1 MEGVITLA
9 YPKIALEIFDDE
21 LYHYGMPRRSG
32 RYPWGSGEDPYQHS
46 QDFLSRYENLESKG
60 LSEKEIAEQ
69 MKMSTAQ
76 LRVQKSYAVNQRRA
90 LRAKTAQSLKDH
102 GYNNVEIAEKMGLPG
117 ESSVRSLLKESSK
130 IRMNQAQTTAD
141 LIKKIVDEKGMVDVS
156 TGVDREL
163 GISDTKLKEALYI
176 LELQGYKVQSG
187 RIPQV
192 TNPEQQTT
200 QRVIGPP
207 TMKPKDI
214 YNYDQ
219 VHSLNE
225 YKSSDE
231 GETYHKAFTYPES
244 LDSKRLSI
252 RYNEEGGLAK
262 DGLIEIRR
270 GCKDLDLQG
279 SNYAQV
285 RIMVDGKSYLKGMA
299 VYGDPKDFSKGADVI
314 FNTNKTKGTPQDKV
328 LKPIK
333 DDPENPFGSA
343 IKDAK
348 LGGQYWYEG
357 SDGKQH
363 LGLINKRADEG
374 DWGEWS
380 KNIPHQFLEKQP
392 KELIKKQLNLTV
404 KDKQAELLDIEKITN
419 PVVKRYYLE
428 QFADEC
434 DKNSVTLKAAS
445 LPRQRYQVILPLTT
459 LKDAKNN
466 NDYAEVYAP
475 NYKDGEKVA
484 LVRYPHAGT
493 FEIPI
498 CIVNNKNSEGQRML
512 GKTPSDAIGITKKTA
527 DRLSGADFDG
537 DTVQVIPCNSRFSK
551 VNIMSTPELPGLK
564 GFDPGM
570 EYGTEERTVTKTN
583 RKTGET
589 RTVKEYYNSNSQ
601 KVNIM
606 SESNK
611 QKQMGVVSNLITD
624 MTIKGASPEEL
635 ARAVRHSMVV
645 IDAVKHKYDVNQSYV
660 DNNIEGLKNKY
671 QLDPETGKNGVSTL
685 LSRAKSPVY
694 IVEEKTNQYTGR
706 TYKKSIETTQMAI
719 TDDARTLSSGT
730 VKENIYAEFAN
741 TMKGMAKQS
750 RAESK
755 SLELPKVNAKAR
767 EEYADEVNSLNA
779 KIRNYDL
786 NAPRERQAQRMANVE
801 VANKK
806 ALAEEAGTSLTKKEI
821 GKIAQQSITKYRAQY
836 SAERKSISL
845 TDREIEAIKKGAIS
859 SSKLNHILYAS
870 DPDKLRESFMPKSTL
885 VMTEGKIMRAKA
897 LKEAG
902 YTTEQIAQT
911 LNVSTSTV
919 NRALKPTAQSAQQI
933 KHAAVLEYAF

>member
-46 QDFLSRYENLESKG
+46 QDFLSRYESFENKG
-60 LSEKEIAEQ
+60 LSEKEIAEH
-69 MKMSTAQ
+69 MKLSTDQ

-299 VYGDPKDFSKGADVI
+299 VYGDSKDFPPGVDVI
-314 FNTNKTKGTPQDKV
+314 FNTNKPKGTPTEKV

-333 DDPENPFGSA
+333 DDPDNPFGSA

-348 LGGQYWYEG
+348 LGGQYWYKD

-392 KELIKKQLNLTV
+392 KELIKKQLNLTI
-404 KDKQAELLDIEKITN
+404 KDKQAELADIEKITN
-419 PVVKRYYLE
+419 PIVKRYYLD

-434 DKNSVTLKAAS
+434 DKNAVTLKAAS

-570 EYGTEERTVTKTN
+570 EYGTEARKITKVN
-583 RKTGET
+583 KKTGKTEE
-589 RTVKEYYNSNSQ
+589 VEEYYNSRDQ

-606 SESNK
+606 SEAKK
-611 QKQMGVVSNLITD
+611 QRQMGVVSNLITD
-624 MTIKGASPEEL
+624 MTLKGATDEEL

-645 IDAVKHKYDVNQSYV
+645 IDAVKHKYDVNQSYI
-660 DNNIEGLKNKY
+660 DNDIEGLKKKY
-671 QLDPETGKNGVSTL
+671 QPDGGASTL

-694 IVEEKTNQYTGR
+694 ITEEKTNQYTGK
-706 TYKKSIETTQMAI
+706 TYRKSIETTRMAL
-719 TDDARTLSSGT
+719 TDDASTLSSGT
-730 VKENIYAEFAN
+730 VKENIYVEFVN
-741 TMKGMAKQS
+741 TLKGMANHCRK
-750 RAESK
+750 ES
-755 SLELPKVNAKAR
+755 SQLELPKVNATAK
-767 EEYADEVNSLNA
+767 EKYKDEVTSINA
-779 KIRNYDL
+779 KIKEFDL

-801 VANKK
+801 VSKK
-806 ALAEEAGTSLTKKEI
+806 KDAAAEAGNDLTKKEI
-821 GKIAQQSITKYRAQY
+821 GKIAQQSITKYRTQY
-836 SAERKSISL
+836 GAERKPISL
-845 TDREIEAIKKGAIS
+845 TDKEIEAIKEGAIS
-859 SSKLNHILYAS
+859 SSKLNHLLYAS
-870 DPDKLRESFMPKSTL
+870 DPDKLRESFMPKSST
-885 VMTEGKIMRAKA
+885 VMTDAKVIRARA

-902 YTTEQIAQT
+902 YTTEQIAQS
-911 LNVSTSTV
+911 LHVSTSTI
-919 NRALKPTAQSAQQI
+919 NRTLKPTI
-933 KHAAVLEYAF
+933 KHAVQFKYASAFCSVI